1 MNVIQDNSEYLAQ
14 LNDQLE
20 IRTSEGLGYSTRL
33 SSADCGALREL
44 LMQTSFSDNQF
55 LKMLER
61 RAQSGTGTLMQL
73 DVNATQ
79 EIHLSLKELK

>member
-20 IRTSEGLGYSTRL
+20 IRTNEGLGYSTRL

-55 LKMLER
+55 LEMLEK
-61 RAQSGTGTLMQL
+61 RAQSGTGTLL
-73 DVNATQ
+73 SLCPNSAQ
-79 EIHLSLKELK
+79 EVHVSLKEIK